1 MLARDDLR
9 QLAQRITARYHLTP
23 LDAGETAEYLRHRYR
38 VAGGQRFPFTQHG
51 DARACIAIP
60 AACRG

>member
-23 LDAGETAEYLRHRYR
+23 LDAAETGEYLRHRYR
-38 VAGGQRFPFTQHG
+38 VAGGTALPVRCRGGAAHP
-51 DARACIAIP
+51 CAIP
-60 AACRG
+60 AACRA